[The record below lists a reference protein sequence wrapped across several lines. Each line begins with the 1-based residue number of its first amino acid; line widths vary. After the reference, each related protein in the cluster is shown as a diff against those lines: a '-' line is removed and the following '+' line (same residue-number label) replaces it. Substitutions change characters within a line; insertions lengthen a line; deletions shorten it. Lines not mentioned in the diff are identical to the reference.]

1 MTAKFR
7 KKNSNNI
14 IKFIFMGFLSIIFI
28 FLMLSAMDKL
38 GVFFNAEYH
47 SKEGDS
53 IKLSTSGNYKQEPV
67 SIMTVP
73 EIEGFPY
80 THYRIRNKIP
90 VTIITKD
97 NIELVR
103 ENIRRGLFMPTNTRP
118 KVGCYIQYSGS
129 DKQPYVQCPYEDKYV
144 SIDGL

>member
-1 MTAKFR
+1 MTAKNN
-7 KKNSNNI
+7 KNNLNNI
-14 IKFIFMGFLSIIFI
+14 TKFIFIGFLSIIFI
-28 FLMLSAMDKL
+28 FLMLSTMDKL

-53 IKLSTSGNYKQEPV
+53 IKLSTSGNYNQEPV
-67 SIMTVP
+67 STVNVP
-73 EIEGFPY
+73 EIEDFPY
-80 THYRIRNKIP
+80 THYRIRNKIL
-90 VTIITKD
+90 VSIITKD

-103 ENIRRGLFMPTNTRP
+103 EKLRRGVFMPTNTRP
-118 KVGCYIQYSGS
+118 KVGCYVQYSGS